1 MLQKRVG
8 LRMAWMAGGMSEK
21 SLSGRRGGPVMAKEG
36 WAAWPL
42 GGGGGGLEAG
52 EVGGGAGAEVGS
64 ELWGVE
70 AFAQFGGALW
80 RLGVFGFVTDLV
92 FDGAED
98 AGAGVGGGVE
108 RVVRWGWGFMR
119 VYRNVDLEWG

>member
-1 MLQKRVG
+1 
-8 LRMAWMAGGMSEK
+8 MA
-21 SLSGRRGGPVMAKEG
+21 
-36 WAAWPL
+36 L

-52 EVGGGAGAEVGS
+52 EVGGGAGAEVGF

-70 AFAQFGGALW
+70 AFAQFGVELW
-80 RLGVFGFVTDLV
+80 RLGVFGFVADLV

-98 AGAGVGGGVE
+98 AGAGVDGGVE

-119 VYRNVDLEWG
+119 VYRNINLEWG

>member
-1 MLQKRVG
+1 MRLF
-8 LRMAWMAGGMSEK
+8 AAEAGGVEDG
-21 SLSGRRGGPVMAKEG
+21 LDGRGHVREVVVGTAGRPGDGQRGVGGLA
-36 WAAWPL
+36 L
-42 GGGGGGLEAG
+42 GGGGGGLQGG
-52 EVGGGAGAEVGS
+52 EVGGRAGAEVGF

-80 RLGVFGFVTDLV
+80 RLGVFGFVADLL

-119 VYRNVDLEWG
+119 VYRNIDL

>member
-1 MLQKRVG
+1 MPRKRVG
-8 LRMAWMAGGMSEK
+8 LRMTWMAGSMSEK
-21 SLSGRRGGPVMAKEG
+21 SLSGRGGAGDGQRGVSGLA
-36 WAAWPL
+36 L

-80 RLGVFGFVTDLV
+80 RLGVFGFVADLV

-108 RVVRWGWGFMR
+108 RVVRRGWGFMR
-119 VYRNVDLEWG
+119 VYRNINLEWG